1 MSSLAE
7 KTRAAA
13 ADITRKVVGSELK
26 GPTGGAN
33 QGDIDA
39 LLAQFGL

>member
-1 MSSLAE
+1 MSGLEE

-13 ADITRKVVGSELK
+13 ADITRKVVGSELV
-26 GPTGGAN
+26 GPTTGAS